1 MNEYTA
7 KKIRAFMRI
16 LKKLGLEKDDI
27 IGICSFLKTEDM
39 MIEMVDR
46 LEAKD
51 FKLTPEEAYQIC
63 CQVIKERLY
72 GHH

>member
-27 IGICSFLKTEDM
+27 IGICSFLETEDM

-63 CQVIKERLY
+63 CQVIKEYAY
-72 GHH
+72 GE